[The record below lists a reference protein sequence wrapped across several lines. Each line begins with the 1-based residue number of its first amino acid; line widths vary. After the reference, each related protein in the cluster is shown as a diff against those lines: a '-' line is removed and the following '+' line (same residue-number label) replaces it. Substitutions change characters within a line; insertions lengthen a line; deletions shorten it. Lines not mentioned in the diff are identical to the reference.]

1 MDLKD
6 LLELEKATR
15 IIVQRYENTIKNYD
29 GTINDDTASFEKF
42 SKYNKIYTKVLEDI
56 EKKIV
61 EKVK

>member
-42 SKYNKIYTKVLEDI
+42 SKYNKIYTKILEDI